1 MLFSEKFINSA
12 KVLILLLIILWL
24 LFRDKGDKYVEK
36 YQAQIEA
43 LNSKID
49 SNSIDKLRQKY
60 YLNI

>member
-43 LNSKID
+43 LNSKTD
-49 SNSIDKLRQKY
+49 SFTSIILR
-60 YLNI
+60 